1 MVLDMLD
8 CFFFFF
14 SSSSSSS
21 SSFMQ
26 FFCWVFLVS
35 LFLHPG
41 LGFWV
46 VANSNGGVG
55 GGSLVRL

>member
-8 CFFFFF
+8 CWFFFFF
-14 SSSSSSS
+14 
-21 SSFMQ
+21 
-26 FFCWVFLVS
+26 CCVFLVS
-35 LFLHPG
+35 LFWHPD

-46 VANSNGGVG
+46 VANNNGGVG